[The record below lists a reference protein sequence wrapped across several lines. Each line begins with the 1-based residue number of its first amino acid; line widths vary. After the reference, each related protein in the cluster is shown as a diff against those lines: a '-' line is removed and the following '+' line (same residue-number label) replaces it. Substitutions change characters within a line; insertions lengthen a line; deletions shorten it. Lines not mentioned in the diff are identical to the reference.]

1 MQKYLLSDFYF
12 AVNGAGFK
20 RRKSILL
27 NNSDIDFSLWRLPDS
42 NRSPQHCQCC
52 ALAR

>member
-27 NNSDIDFSLWRLPDS
+27 NNSDIDFYFGGDYRTRTGHLNTASV
-42 NRSPQHCQCC
+42 
-52 ALAR
+52 AL